1 MPDVYPMNAKD
12 FEDDGESEKSISLV
26 LKVPGYEIAS
36 LIGGHYGIVVEMWDK
51 CVGNGAAGSKRK
63 KFQQEFNEKERR
75 KAREMY
81 NLFYRWYLRTG
92 APNYWIA
99 SFKTIAFCRRLIRFF
114 GEI

>member
-1 MPDVYPMNAKD
+1 MNAKD
-12 FEDDGESEKSISLV
+12 FEDDGEGGVSISLV
-26 LKVPGYEIAS
+26 LKVPRDEIIS

-51 CVGNGAAGSKRK
+51 CVGNSAIGSKRQ
-63 KFQQEFNEKERR
+63 KFQQEFNESERR
-75 KAREMY
+75 KARKMY